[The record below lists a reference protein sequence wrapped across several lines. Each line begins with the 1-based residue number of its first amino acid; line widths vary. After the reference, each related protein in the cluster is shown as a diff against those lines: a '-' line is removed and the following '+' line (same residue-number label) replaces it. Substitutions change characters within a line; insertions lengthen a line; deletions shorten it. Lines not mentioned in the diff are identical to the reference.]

1 MASEFE
7 IKPKTSTTELL
18 TLPDETQT
26 QGIAESV
33 ENALDSDEILNS
45 LKILL
50 STLEKLQKVRL
61 ETGDIKLV
69 IEQML
74 DGEIVRGEEIEKAKT
89 GASTLNRLVRAYSD
103 HQAALFKSQ
112 PARTLLDL
120 VLNSNPAN

>member
-1 MASEFE
+1 M
-7 IKPKTSTTELL
+7 
-18 TLPDETQT
+18 
-26 QGIAESV
+26 

-45 LKILL
+45 LKTLL

-61 ETGDIKLV
+61 EAGDIKLV

-89 GASTLNRLVRAYSD
+89 GASKLNRLVRAYSD

>member
-1 MASEFE
+1 MASESE
-7 IKPKTSTTELL
+7 TKPKTSTAELL

-74 DGEIVRGEEIEKAKT
+74 DGEIVRGEELEKAKT
-89 GASTLNRLVRAYSD
+89 GASILNRLVRAYSD

-112 PARTLLDL
+112 SARTLLDI
-120 VLNSNPAN
+120 VPY

>member
-18 TLPDETQT
+18 ILPDETQT

-74 DGEIVRGEEIEKAKT
+74 DGEIVRGEELEKAKT

-112 PARTLLDL
+112 SARTLLDQ
-120 VLNSNPAN
+120 VLSFNSAN

>member
-1 MASEFE
+1 MASESE
-7 IKPKTSTTELL
+7 TKPKISTAELL

-26 QGIAESV
+26 LGIAESV

-45 LKILL
+45 LKTLL

-61 ETGDIKLV
+61 EAGDIKLV

-89 GASTLNRLVRAYSD
+89 AASTLNRLVRAYSD